1 MTTPRPY
8 LDSSLPIVTRLTG
21 RSVWFG
27 AYRLSGPLTTFDD
40 QSPAVGQRRRP
51 AIWAV
56 GVDVPPQ
63 LRYHRTDMDTQLS
76 KIETTFAAQP
86 PCPIA
91 RFRTNGSH
99 TLVPGD
105 GCAGES
111 LPDCQVREA
120 QPQLNLAVRSLT

>member
-8 LDSSLPIVTRLTG
+8 LDSSLPIVTRSTG
-21 RSVWFG
+21 CSVWFG

-51 AIWAV
+51 ATWAV

-76 KIETTFAAQP
+76 KIETTFGAQP
-86 PCPIA
+86 PCTIA

-105 GCAGES
+105 ALGGAINQHFSFSE
-111 LPDCQVREA
+111 
-120 QPQLNLAVRSLT
+120 AVRVTT

>member
-8 LDSSLPIVTRLTG
+8 LDSSLPIVTRSTG
-21 RSVWFG
+21 CSVWFG

-51 AIWAV
+51 ATWAV

-86 PCPIA
+86 PCAIA

-99 TLVPGD
+99 TLRQAD
-105 GCAGES
+105 GCAG
-111 LPDCQVREA
+111 
-120 QPQLNLAVRSLT
+120 RSRAIVGWVGAAAAYAGR